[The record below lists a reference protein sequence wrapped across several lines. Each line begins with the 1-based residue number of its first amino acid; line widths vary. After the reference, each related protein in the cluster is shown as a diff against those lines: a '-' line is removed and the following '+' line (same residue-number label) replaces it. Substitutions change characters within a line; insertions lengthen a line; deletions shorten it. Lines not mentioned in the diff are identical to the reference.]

1 MKNQDIKTDAGLFRT
16 MEERHSVKSYKTGV
30 TIPESEIRSMIEMAT
45 EAPSSWNLQHWK
57 FLIIDEEEKKET
69 LQQIA
74 YGQKQVKECSVVI
87 AVLGDMEANEHA
99 DRIFGEGVDKGL
111 ITEAVK
117 EKIVNGINGAYNGG
131 GTFARDEAF
140 LNASLAAMQLM
151 LSARGLGYDT
161 CPMGGFDRKAFM
173 ETFRVPE
180 RYAPVM
186 LLTVGVRAEEPRISS
201 RLPVDE
207 AIVRN
212 TF

>member
-1 MKNQDIKTDAGLFRT
+1 MKNQDMKTDVNLFRT

-30 TIPESEIRSMIEMAT
+30 TIPDTEIRSMIEMAT

-57 FLIIDEEEKKET
+57 FLVVDDEKQKDK
-69 LQQIA
+69 LHQIA

-87 AVLGDMEANEHA
+87 AVLGDTEANEHA
-99 DRIFGEGVDKGL
+99 DRIFQEGVDKGL
-111 ITEAVK
+111 ITDEVK
-117 EKIVNGINGAYNGG
+117 EKIVNGINGAYNGSE
-131 GTFARDEAF
+131 TFPRDEAF

-161 CPMGGFDRKAFM
+161 CPMGGFDRKAFV
-173 ETFRVPE
+173 ETFRVPA
-180 RYAPVM
+180 RYVPVM

-207 AIVRN
+207 AMVRN
-212 TF
+212 SF